1 MWSKITLAISIGVLV
16 LMALGAIFA
25 PLLAA
30 YPPNEMVFTAFQPPG
45 EAGLLGSD
53 GLGRDLF
60 SRILFGMRY
69 TFLVTIVATSL
80 AGAIGVTLAMIAAL
94 NKGWVDIVIGR
105 AVDILMSVPQIIFAL
120 IILAISGVSLYTLIA
135 TMAVLQSSTYFRV
148 TRPIAGDLAA
158 MEYVEVARLRGEGL
172 SWYLF
177 REILPNMIP
186 SLLAQFGLGLSSAA
200 LFISSLSFL
209 GIGIQPPAADLG
221 GLVRENALA
230 LAAGRWT
237 PLVPAMCIAAFCLSV
252 NGVVDWLVGRYS
264 DRPEAR

>member
-1 MWSKITLAISIGVLV
+1 MWSNFTLGVSVAVLV
-16 LMALGAIFA
+16 LMVLAAIFA
-25 PLLAA
+25 PTLAA
-30 YPPNEMVFTAFQPPG
+30 YPPNEMVYAAFDPPG
-45 EAGLLGSD
+45 AAGLLGSD
-53 GLGRDLF
+53 GLGRDLL
-60 SRILFGMRY
+60 SRILYGMRY
-69 TFLVTIVATSL
+69 TFIVTVAATTL
-80 AGAIGVTLAMIAAL
+80 AGVIGVTLAMIAAL
-94 NKGWVDIVIGR
+94 NKGWVDIIIGR

-120 IILAISGVSLYTLIA
+120 IILAIAGVSLFSLIL
-135 TMAVLQSSTYFRV
+135 TMAVLQSTTYFRV

-158 MEYVEVARLRGEGL
+158 MEYVEVARLRGERL

-237 PLVPAMCIAAFCLSV
+237 PLVPAICIAAFCLSI
-252 NGVVDWLVGRYS
+252 NGVVDWLVGRFS
-264 DRPEAR
+264 DRPEVR